1 MIKRRDSLEVAVNE
15 NMRGGDG
22 HVRIEHILGKS
33 ELYEKGR
40 LYARLIIKQGCSIGY
55 HVHEGE
61 METFYVISGTAT
73 YNDNGTQ
80 TELQCGDVAYTPAGS
95 GHSIANN
102 GTEDLE
108 LIALIVY
115 EG

>member
-1 MIKRRDSLEVAVNE
+1 MIKRRDSLDVTVNE

-22 HVRIEHILGKS
+22 RVSIEHILGKG

-61 METFYVISGTAT
+61 METFYVIRGTAT
-73 YNDNGTQ
+73 YNDNGKQ

-95 GHSIANN
+95 GHSVANN
-102 GTEDLE
+102 GAEDLE
-108 LIALIVY
+108 IIALIVY
-115 EG
+115 Q